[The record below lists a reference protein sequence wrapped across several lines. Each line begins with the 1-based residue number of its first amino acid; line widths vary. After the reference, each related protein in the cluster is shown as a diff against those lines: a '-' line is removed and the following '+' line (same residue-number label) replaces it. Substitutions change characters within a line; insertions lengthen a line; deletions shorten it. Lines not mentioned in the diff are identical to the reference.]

1 MKNHFDN
8 FKNRV
13 KILYT
18 NRQGEI
24 LMNSRKKAQKA
35 GILLIVLFIISGV
48 LLMYTGNDATILAV
62 EKKDGILTAEQVK
75 LAFDSVGGR
84 MINEAVQE
92 GQMVYRGDVIMQLD
106 PTDTDL
112 SIEKLKTQIAQI
124 DAQIKSTAGNMNV
137 NLFRV
142 DNDEQQTFRQI
153 DAQRA
158 VLNSAEATLKNAEID
173 YNRKLILVNDGAIA
187 KSQLDDA
194 IMALNVAKAN
204 VQNQQQLLER
214 LLAGS
219 VDNGVTNSLNL
230 PTIEQERAAAQN
242 VENDIAALNQSKKA
256 LEIQL
261 QELEIAKSRLTLYA
275 PEDGKI
281 ISVLSKQGEMI
292 SPNVPVV
299 LLETRR
305 IYYDIYVSE
314 DQAVKLHEGDEIICR
329 TIADNKKVS
338 GTIRLLTQAPG
349 FADLKQS
356 REKGQADLSS
366 FQVRIYISPES
377 EVLAGQTVRVDFD

>member
-1 MKNHFDN
+1 MS
-8 FKNRV
+8 
-13 KILYT
+13 
-18 NRQGEI
+18 
-24 LMNSRKKAQKA
+24 SRKKAQKA
-35 GILLIVLFIISGV
+35 GMLLIVLFIVSGLV
-48 LLMYTGNDATILAV
+48 LMYTGNDATILAV
-62 EKKDGILTAEQVK
+62 EKKDGILTAEQIK

-84 MINEAVQE
+84 MVNEAVQE
-92 GQMVYRGDVIMQLD
+92 GQTVKAGDIVMEID
-106 PTDTDL
+106 STDTDL
-112 SIEKLKTQIAQI
+112 SIEKLKTQIAQL
-124 DAQIKSTAGNMNV
+124 DAQIKSTSGSMNI

-142 DNDEQQTFRQI
+142 DNDEQQSFRQI

-158 VLNSAEATLKNAEID
+158 MLNSAEATLKNAEID
-173 YNRKLILVNDGAIA
+173 YNRKLTLFNEGAIA
-187 KSQLDDA
+187 QAQLDDA
-194 IMALNVAKAN
+194 TMALNVAKAN
-204 VQNQQQLLER
+204 VESQQQQLER
-214 LLAGS
+214 LLAG
-219 VDNGVTNSLNL
+219 VADTGVTNNLNL
-230 PTIEQERAAAQN
+230 PTIAQERAAAQN
-242 VENDIAALNQSKKA
+242 VENDIAALNQSKKS

-314 DQAVKLHEGDEIICR
+314 DQAVNLREGDEIICR
-329 TIADNKKVS
+329 TIADNKEIK

-356 REKGQADLSS
+356 REKGQSDLSA
-366 FQVRIYISPES
+366 FQVRIYISPDS
-377 EVLAGQTVRVDFD
+377 NVLAGQTVRVDFD

>member
-1 MKNHFDN
+1 
-8 FKNRV
+8 
-13 KILYT
+13 
-18 NRQGEI
+18 
-24 LMNSRKKAQKA
+24 MNSRKKAQKA
-35 GILLIVLFIISGV
+35 GMLLIVLFIVSGIV
-48 LLMYTGNDATILAV
+48 LMYTGNDATILAV
-62 EKKDGILTAEQVK
+62 EKKDGILTAEQIK

-84 MINEAVQE
+84 MVNEAVKE
-92 GQMVYRGDVIMQLD
+92 GQTVKAGDIVMEID
-106 PTDTDL
+106 STDTDL
-112 SIEKLKTQIAQI
+112 SIEKLKTQIAQL
-124 DAQIKSTAGNMNV
+124 DAQIKSTSGNMNI

-142 DNDEQQTFRQI
+142 DNDEQQSFRQI

-158 VLNSAEATLKNAEID
+158 MLNSAEATLRNAEID
-173 YNRKLILVNDGAIA
+173 YNRKLTLVNEGAIA
-187 KSQLDDA
+187 QAQLDDA
-194 IMALNVAKAN
+194 TMALNVAKAN
-204 VQNQQQLLER
+204 VESQQQQLER
-214 LLAGS
+214 LLAG
-219 VDNGVTNSLNL
+219 VADTGVTNNLNL
-230 PTIEQERAAAQN
+230 PTIEQERAAAKN

-314 DQAVKLHEGDEIICR
+314 EQAVNLREGDEITCR
-329 TIADNKKVS
+329 TIADNKKII

-356 REKGQADLSS
+356 REKGQADLSA
-366 FQVRIYISPES
+366 FQVRIYIAPDSD
-377 EVLAGQTVRVDFD
+377 VLAGQTVRVDFD